1 MMTADRHRRDTPIW
15 DLRTVTIRPQAPP
28 RASTPLLPLFLL
40 LALGSLW
47 GLSPAFTK
55 FLVLEGIPPF
65 GVVFWQTLIAGTG
78 LLVMCRIRRVEI
90 GLDRRHLRYFAVMG
104 TVGFALPNS
113 NMVFVVGHIPAGL
126 MSVIIVTAPV
136 ITYVVAV
143 AIRLEKIDVRRAAG
157 VLLGLVGVAV
167 LVLPLGSLPSP
178 DMLPFALL
186 AFITP
191 IAWALSNVYA
201 EVARPHGTDSMVL
214 AMGTMYAAAATTLV
228 AALATGSFHPIW
240 RDFEVGNQA
249 LIAFGLITVGTFF
262 LYFTVVSL
270 SGAVYLAQV
279 GYITTLMGLGWGA
292 WFYGEEPSAWMWLA
306 VVLVLAGLTLV
317 NFGKR
322 RQTSAPG
329 EAAADDPPPD
339 TP

>member
-1 MMTADRHRRDTPIW
+1 MTTGPEA
-15 DLRTVTIRPQAPP
+15 AP
-28 RASTPLLPLFLL
+28 RAVAPLLPLLLL

-55 FLVLEGIPPF
+55 FLALEGIPPI
-65 GVVFWQTLIAGTG
+65 GAVFWQTLIAGVG
-78 LLVMCRIRRVEI
+78 LLIMCRVRGVAIE
-90 GLDRRHLRYFAVMG
+90 LDRKHLRFFAVMG
-104 TVGFALPNS
+104 AAGIALPNS
-113 NMVFVVGHIPAGL
+113 NMVFAVGHIPAGL

-143 AIRLEKIDVRRAAG
+143 AIRLETLDVRRAAG

-167 LVLPLGSLPSP
+167 LVLPNGSLPAP
-178 DMLPFALL
+178 EMLPFALL

-191 IAWALSNVYA
+191 TAWALTNVYA
-201 EVARPHGTDSMVL
+201 EAARPGGTDPMVL
-214 AMGTMYAAAATTLV
+214 AMGTMFAAAITALV

-240 RDFEVGNQA
+240 RDFSIGDQA
-249 LIAFGLITVGTFF
+249 LVAYGLITVGTFF

-270 SGAVYLAQV
+270 AGAVYLAQV

-292 WFYGEEPSAWMWLA
+292 WFYGEEPSAWLWLA
-306 VVLVLAGLTLV
+306 VVLVFAGLALV

-322 RQTSAPG
+322 RQASIKEKPKVAP
-329 EAAADDPPPD
+329 
-339 TP
+339 

>member
-1 MMTADRHRRDTPIW
+1 MATKPD
-15 DLRTVTIRPQAPP
+15 APAHAGP
-28 RASTPLLPLFLL
+28 VLPLILL

-55 FLVLEGIPPF
+55 FLALEGIPPI

-78 LLVMCRIRRVEI
+78 LLVMCRVRGVAI
-90 GLDRRHLRYFAVMG
+90 GLSRRHLVFYGVMG
-104 TVGFALPNS
+104 AAGVALPNS

-136 ITYVVAV
+136 ITYVIAV
-143 AIRLEKIDVRRAAG
+143 AIRLEIIDARRAG
-157 VLLGLVGVAV
+157 GVALGFIGAAL
-167 LVLPLGSLPSP
+167 LVLPKGSLPSP
-178 DMLPFALL
+178 EMLPFALL

-191 IAWALSNVYA
+191 LAWALTNVYA
-201 EVARPHGTDSMVL
+201 ETARPQGADSMTL
-214 AMGTMYAAAATTLV
+214 AMGTMFAAAIASLI

-240 RDFEVGNQA
+240 RDFGIGDQA
-249 LIAFGLITVGTFF
+249 LIGYGLVTIVTFF

-292 WFYGEEPSAWMWLA
+292 WFYGEEPSNWLWLA
-306 VVLVLAGLTLV
+306 VVLVFGGVALV
-317 NFGKR
+317 NLGKGR
-322 RQTSAPG
+322 RASAQQETSGGDAP
-329 EAAADDPPPD
+329 
-339 TP
+339 

>member
-1 MMTADRHRRDTPIW
+1 M
-15 DLRTVTIRPQAPP
+15 
-28 RASTPLLPLFLL
+28 LPLVLL

-55 FLVLEGIPPF
+55 FLALEGIPPI

-78 LLVMCRIRRVEI
+78 LLVMCRFRGVTID
-90 GLDRRHLRYFAVMG
+90 LDRRHLFYYAVMG
-104 TVGFALPNS
+104 AVGIALPNS

-143 AIRLEKIDVRRAAG
+143 AIRLEIIDIRRAGG
-157 VLLGLVGVAV
+157 VALGFVGAAV
-167 LVLPLGSLPSP
+167 LVLPSGSLPAP
-178 DMLPFALL
+178 EMLPFALL

-191 IAWALSNVYA
+191 LAWALTNVYA
-201 EVARPHGTDSMVL
+201 ETARPHGTDSMVL
-214 AMGTMYAAAATTLV
+214 AMGTMYAAAITSLV

-240 RDFEVGNQA
+240 RDFGIGSQA
-249 LIAFGLITVGTFF
+249 LIGYGLVTIVTFF

-292 WFYGEEPSAWMWLA
+292 WFYGEEPTAWLWLA
-306 VVLVLAGLTLV
+306 VVLVFGGVALV
-317 NFGKR
+317 NLGKGR
-322 RQTSAPG
+322 RRASVKDETPEGDAP
-329 EAAADDPPPD
+329 
-339 TP
+339 